1 MLHPYAS
8 PTYLFA
14 IEQAQAISNE
24 CGGAGIGT
32 HGVGGSCAG
41 ASAAVWGNTSS
52 GRGGEMALA
61 LARAG
66 LTEPVLR
73 AASAEGL
80 DVYAVLK
87 DVAGLSV
94 GERLAIATAIR
105 R

>member
-1 MLHPYAS
+1 
-8 PTYLFA
+8 
-14 IEQAQAISNE
+14 
-24 CGGAGIGT
+24 
-32 HGVGGSCAG
+32 
-41 ASAAVWGNTSS
+41 
-52 GRGGEMALA
+52 MALA

-94 GERLAIATAIR
+94 GERLAIATVIR

>member
-1 MLHPYAS
+1 
-8 PTYLFA
+8 
-14 IEQAQAISNE
+14 
-24 CGGAGIGT
+24 
-32 HGVGGSCAG
+32 
-41 ASAAVWGNTSS
+41 
-52 GRGGEMALA
+52 MALA
-61 LARAG
+61 LARGG